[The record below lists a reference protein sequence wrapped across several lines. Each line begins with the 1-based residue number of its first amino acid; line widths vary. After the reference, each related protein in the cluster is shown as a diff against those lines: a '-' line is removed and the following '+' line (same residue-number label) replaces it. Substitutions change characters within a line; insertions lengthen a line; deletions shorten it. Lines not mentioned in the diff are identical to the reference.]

1 VQIPHGPENDI
12 STLQKRSVW
21 NRSYWLDPR
30 QGVNYFDINED
41 GIWELQHPALS
52 EIEPKD
58 FVFIAEYLES
68 GDFGHRHP
76 QGGDAMEEALAQ
88 CVSVWTTAEALGMF
102 DLMEHVIDKLGGL
115 IEPGLD
121 ELLMF
126 ADLVYKSP
134 DSDLPAHER
143 MKDYLAT
150 NLANNY
156 WIYLEDDHLSSTFIE
171 KMKELPRLERDIY
184 RRRIVALNER
194 LSPED
199 EEQDDDDI
207 EMG

>member
-1 VQIPHGPENDI
+1 
-12 STLQKRSVW
+12 
-21 NRSYWLDPR
+21 
-30 QGVNYFDINED
+30 
-41 GIWELQHPALS
+41 
-52 EIEPKD
+52 
-58 FVFIAEYLES
+58 
-68 GDFGHRHP
+68 
-76 QGGDAMEEALAQ
+76 
-88 CVSVWTTAEALGMF
+88 
-102 DLMEHVIDKLGGL
+102 MEHVIDKLGGL

-184 RRRIVALNER
+184 RRRTVALNER